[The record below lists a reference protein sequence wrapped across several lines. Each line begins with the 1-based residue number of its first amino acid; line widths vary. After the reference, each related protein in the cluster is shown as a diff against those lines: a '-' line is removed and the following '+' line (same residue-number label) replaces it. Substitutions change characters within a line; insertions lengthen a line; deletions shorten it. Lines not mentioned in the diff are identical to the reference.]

1 MEYEYFYSML
11 PAELHEV
18 KYQVVVGHGAPA
30 LHAGE
35 PASRTVINVVVLQR
49 SVQVCHVE
57 GVYPTVPF
65 VGF

>member
-1 MEYEYFYSML
+1 ML

-18 KYQVVVGHGAPA
+18 KYQVIVGHGAPA

-35 PASRTVINVVVLQR
+35 PASRTFINVLVLQGQYK
-49 SVQVCHVE
+49 SVIE
-57 GVYPTVPF
+57 DVYPTVPF